1 MEYKGIRDIGNLF
14 NEFDEDYYRPI
25 KSESAFNGNYI
36 EYESKGDKDKNLSL
50 KEYLYMI
57 MPYLSDMINDH
68 KTPMNLRVD
77 SRNEVINDETQ
88 FGEWKIQLI
97 MAINFISYKDSK
109 ETRTMHTKSDNIEIM
124 MDSKTDDIINE
135 LFESF
140 LRNYQGRLKESI
152 RGSEFIFN
160 SVGLLYYHL
169 QKTSLKRSE
178 SYTDSPKWLFD
189 KRATINPKSKN
200 NHCFKHSIV
209 ATAHWDEIDNHPE
222 RISNFKKIF

>member
-14 NEFDEDYYRPI
+14 NEFDEDYYIPI

-36 EYESKGDKDKNLSL
+36 EYESKGDKEKNLSL

-57 MPYLSDMINDH
+57 KPYLSDMINDH

-109 ETRTMHTKSDNIEIM
+109 ETRTMHTTSDNIEIM
-124 MDSKTDDIINE
+124 KDSKTDDIINE

-160 SVGLLYYHL
+160 SVDLLYYHL
-169 QKTSLKRSE
+169 QKTSLKRS
-178 SYTDSPKWLFD
+178 
-189 KRATINPKSKN
+189 
-200 NHCFKHSIV
+200 
-209 ATAHWDEIDNHPE
+209 
-222 RISNFKKIF
+222 